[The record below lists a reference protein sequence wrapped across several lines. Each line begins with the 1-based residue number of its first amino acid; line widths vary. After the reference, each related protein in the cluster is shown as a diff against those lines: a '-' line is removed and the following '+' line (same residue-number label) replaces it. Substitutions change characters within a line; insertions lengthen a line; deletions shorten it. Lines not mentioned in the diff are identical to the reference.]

1 MPLSEAC
8 ASGDED
14 SEPET
19 ALSVREIKEQLAEL
33 GVGFAD
39 CIEKADL
46 TRRLAAA
53 RRGDFGGNG
62 GSSTALVVASRA
74 EDIDY

>member
-1 MPLSEAC
+1 LPLPEAC

-14 SEPET
+14 PEPEP

-46 TRRLAAA
+46 TRRLAEA

-62 GSSTALVVASRA
+62 CSSTALVLAPQA
-74 EDIDY
+74 EDVD